1 MPSRD
6 PLLITQTGSL
16 PRPAELSTSLRA
28 ERRAGVHRSDE
39 VRAAA
44 AAATRD
50 VVANQ
55 IAAGVDI
62 VGDGEQGRVGF
73 QIYIPQRMSGFA
85 GSEERN
91 PPSELRDFPQFAK
104 VWMERLGDGEGTIGP
119 PLASE
124 DLRYTGEKEARE
136 DCATLLAALDAVG
149 RTADTGFVTA
159 PAPGV
164 VTTTFGNRHY
174 ESYEAFIRAVAAELR
189 KEYRVVIDAGL
200 MLQIDAPDLAME
212 RTMAFADQPLSQ
224 FQETIELHIDALNSA
239 LEGLPRE
246 RVRLHCCWGNH
257 ESPHTHDVAL
267 ADILPIISQARVGAL
282 GAAFGNPRHQHEIAA
297 VARYGLP
304 DDMKLIAGVIDT
316 TTNYV
321 EHPEVVA
328 ARLTAAIA
336 AMDDPGRVIASPD
349 CGFGTFAAY
358 ELVSSDVV
366 WAKLRAL
373 REGAD
378 LAMERL

>member
-1 MPSRD
+1 LPSRD

-16 PRPAELSTSLRA
+16 PRSPDLSAALRA
-28 ERRAGVHRSDE
+28 ERRAGVPRSDE
-39 VRAAA
+39 VRVAA
-44 AAATRD
+44 AAATRE

-55 IAAGVDI
+55 VAAGVDI

-85 GSEERN
+85 GSEDRN

-104 VWMERLGDGEGTIGP
+104 VWVERLGDGEGTIGP

-124 DLRYTGEKEARE
+124 DLSYTGEKEARE
-136 DCATLLAALDAVG
+136 DCATLLTAVDAVG
-149 RTADTGFVTA
+149 RAADAAFVTA
-159 PAPGV
+159 PSPGV

-189 KEYRVVIDAGL
+189 KEYQVVIDSGL
-200 MLQIDAPDLAME
+200 TLQIDAPDLAME
-212 RTMAFADQPLSQ
+212 RTMAFADQSLGE
-224 FQETIELHIDALNSA
+224 FQDTIELHIDALNGA
-239 LEGLPRE
+239 LEGIPRE

-267 ADILPIISQARVGAL
+267 SDILPIISQARVGAL

-297 VARYGLP
+297 VARDGLP

-328 ARLTAAIA
+328 NRLGAAIT
-336 AMDDPGRVIASPD
+336 AMGDPGRVIASPD

-358 ELVSSDVV
+358 ELVSPDVV
-366 WAKLRAL
+366 WAKLRTL

-378 LAMERL
+378 LAAARL

>member
-1 MPSRD
+1 LPSRD

-16 PRPAELSTSLRA
+16 PRPPKLSADLRA

-39 VRAAA
+39 VREAAVT
-44 AAATRD
+44 ATRD
-50 VVANQ
+50 VVAHQ

-85 GSEERN
+85 GSEDRK
-91 PPSELRDFPQFAK
+91 PPSELEDFPLFAK
-104 VWMERLGDGEGTIGP
+104 VWVQRLGDGEGTVGP

-124 DLRYTGEKEARE
+124 DLHYAGEKEAHE
-136 DCATLLAALDAVG
+136 DCATLLDALEAAG
-149 RTADTGFVTA
+149 RTPDTGFVTA
-159 PAPGV
+159 PSPGV

-174 ESYEAFIRAVAAELR
+174 ESYESFIRAVAAELR
-189 KEYRVVIDAGL
+189 KEYRVVIDSGL
-200 MLQIDAPDLAME
+200 TLQIDAPDLAME
-212 RTMAFADQPLSQ
+212 RTMAFSDQSLSE
-224 FQETIELHIDALNSA
+224 FQQTIELHVDALNGA
-239 LEGLPRE
+239 LEGIPRE

-267 ADILPIISQARVGAL
+267 ADILPIISHARVGAL

-297 VARYGLP
+297 VAQHGLP
-304 DDMKLIAGVIDT
+304 DHMKLIAGVIDT

-328 ARLTAAIA
+328 GRLGAAIA
-336 AMDDPGRVIASPD
+336 AMGDPDRVIASPD

-358 ELVSSDVV
+358 ELVAPDVV
-366 WAKLRAL
+366 WAKLRTL
-373 REGAD
+373 RQGAD
-378 LAMERL
+378 LAVERL

>member
-85 GSEERN
+85 GSEDRR
-91 PPSELRDFPQFAK
+91 PPSELRDFPEFAK
-104 VWMERLGDGEGTIGP
+104 VWVERLGDGEGTIGP
-119 PLASE
+119 PLASA
-124 DLRYTGEKEARE
+124 DLHYTGEKEARE
-136 DCATLLAALDAVG
+136 DCATLLGALDAVG
-149 RTADTGFVTA
+149 RTADQAFVTA

-164 VTTTFGNRHY
+164 VTTTFGNNHY

-189 KEYRVVIDAGL
+189 KEYQVVIDAGL
-200 MLQIDAPDLAME
+200 MLQIDSPDLAME
-212 RTMAFADQPLSQ
+212 RTMAFADQSVSQ
-224 FQETIELHIDALNSA
+224 FQETIELHIDALNGA
-239 LEGLPRE
+239 LEGIPRE

-267 ADILPIISQARVGAL
+267 EDILPIISQAHVGAL

-297 VARYGLP
+297 VARVGLP

-336 AMDDPGRVIASPD
+336 AMDDPAQVIASPD

-358 ELVSSDVV
+358 ELVSPDVA
-366 WAKLRAL
+366 WAKLRVL

-378 LAMERL
+378 LAVARL

>member
-16 PRPAELSTSLRA
+16 PRPVELSTSLRA

-44 AAATRD
+44 ATATRD

-73 QIYIPQRMSGFA
+73 QIYIPQRMAGFA
-85 GSEERN
+85 GSEDRN

-104 VWMERLGDGEGTIGP
+104 VWAERLGDGEGTIGP

-124 DLRYTGEKEARE
+124 DLRYTGEKEALE

-164 VTTTFGNRHY
+164 VSTTFGNRHY
-174 ESYEAFIRAVAAELR
+174 ESYEAFIRAVAAELH
-189 KEYRVVIDAGL
+189 KEYQVVIDAGL
-200 MLQIDAPDLAME
+200 ILQIDAPDLAME
-212 RTMAFADQPLSQ
+212 RTMAFAGQSLSQ
-224 FQETIELHIDALNSA
+224 FLQTIELHIDALNSA
-239 LEGLPRE
+239 LEGIPRE

-267 ADILPIISQARVGAL
+267 GDILPIISQARVGAL

-297 VARYGLP
+297 VADYGLP

-358 ELVSSDVV
+358 ELVSPDVV
-366 WAKLRAL
+366 WAKLRTL

-378 LAMERL
+378 LAVARL

>member
-16 PRPAELSTSLRA
+16 PRPPALSDCLRA

-39 VRAAA
+39 VREAAV
-44 AAATRD
+44 AATRD

-85 GSEERN
+85 GSEDRR
-91 PPSELRDFPQFAK
+91 PPSELEDFPLFAE
-104 VWMERLGDGEGTIGP
+104 VWVERLGDGEGTIGP

-124 DLRYTGEKEARE
+124 DLHYSGEKEARE
-136 DCATLLAALDAVG
+136 DCVTLLDALDAAG
-149 RTADTGFVTA
+149 RPPASGFVTA
-159 PAPGV
+159 PSPGV

-189 KEYRVVIDAGL
+189 KEYQVVIDSGL

-212 RTMAFADQPLSQ
+212 RTMAFSDQSLSE
-224 FQETIELHIDALNSA
+224 FQHTIELHIDALNSA
-239 LEGLPRE
+239 LEGMPRE

-267 ADILPIISQARVGAL
+267 ADILAIISRAQVGAL
-282 GAAFGNPRHQHEIAA
+282 GVAFGNPRHQHEIAA
-297 VARYGLP
+297 VAEHGLP
-304 DDMKLIAGVIDT
+304 GDMKLIAGVIDT

-328 ARLTAAIA
+328 ARLGAAIS
-336 AMDDPGRVIASPD
+336 AMGGPERVIASPD

-366 WAKLRAL
+366 WAKLRTL

-378 LAMERL
+378 LAVARL